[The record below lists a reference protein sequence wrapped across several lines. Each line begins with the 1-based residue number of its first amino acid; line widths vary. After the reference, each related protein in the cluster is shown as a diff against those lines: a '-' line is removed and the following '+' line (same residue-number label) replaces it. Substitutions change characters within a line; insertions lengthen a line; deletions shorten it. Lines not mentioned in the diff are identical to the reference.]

1 MMNLLRILIA
11 ILIAV
16 LLSSCTD
23 VVDIE
28 VQSSQSRL
36 TIEASLDWEKGTL
49 GNEQTIKLS
58 SSTDYYDTSTNTS
71 VTGASVKVANDNSG
85 VEFLFT
91 DQNNGNYTTS
101 SFVPVVNQSYTLTVD
116 YNGETFTAT
125 ETLMPVVDISELSQS
140 TEEGFSDD
148 VLEVNIAFEDPVEE
162 ENYYLIKLKE
172 RGDLLVELFDVDDEF
187 TNGNEIKLFYEKEE
201 DTDTN
206 TMEFE
211 QGDIVDVELLGI
223 SEVYYDF
230 IGILIA
236 QNEDSGPFGTT
247 PVALKGNCIN
257 VTTPNN
263 YAYGYFRLTQVVKE
277 TYTFE

>member
-223 SEVYYDF
+223 SEAYYDF

>member
-1 MMNLLRILIA
+1 MMNLSRILIA

-23 VVDIE
+23 VVDVE

-85 VEFLFT
+85 AEFLFT
-91 DQNNGNYTTS
+91 DQKNGNYTTS

-116 YNGETFTAT
+116 YNGEIFTAT

-223 SEVYYDF
+223 SEAYYDF

-263 YAYGYFRLTQVVKE
+263 YAYGYFRLTQVVKK